1 MPTLEA
7 LHDVYRD
14 HYSGARPGG
23 VETRIAEIVRGF
35 SPRRS
40 TGRLLDVGFG
50 AGLILDAGR
59 RAGWIVS
66 GTELSS
72 SAVAAA
78 AARGLDVVLG
88 SLEEA
93 RFPEGA
99 FDVVTVAEVLEHL
112 IDPLSLL
119 LEVRRVLRP
128 GGLLWATTP
137 HASGLS
143 ARILGTRWSVV
154 SPQEHVQLFTT
165 AGMRSLLHRA
175 GFRDLRLVLHGV
187 NPYEIVS
194 HFRGGARIGGEERT
208 RTSQELNEYFSV
220 SRSRT
225 ALKTAANTLL
235 SLLRLGDSMKIRA
248 TA

>member
-1 MPTLEA
+1 MPVREA
-7 LHDVYRD
+7 LHEIYRD
-14 HYSGARPGG
+14 HYSVGPPPG
-23 VETRIAEIVRGF
+23 VETRIAEIVHGF
-35 SPRRS
+35 GPLRS

-50 AGLILDAGR
+50 AGLILDAAR

-78 AARGLDVVLG
+78 AARGLDVFHG
-88 SLEEA
+88 SLADA
-93 RFPEGA
+93 RFGDAA

-119 LEVRRVLRP
+119 VEIRRVLRP
-128 GGLLWATTP
+128 GGLLWGTTP

-143 ARILGTRWSVV
+143 ARLLRTHWSVV
-154 SPQEHVQLFTT
+154 APQEHVQLFTT
-165 AGMRSLLHRA
+165 AGMRTLLHRA
-175 GFRDLRLVLHGV
+175 GFRDVRLHLQGV
-187 NPYEIVS
+187 NPYEIIG
-194 HFRGGARIGGEERT
+194 HFRGGARMGGAERT
-208 RTSQELNEYFSV
+208 RTSQQLNEYLSG
-220 SRSRT
+220 SRSRN
-225 ALKTAANTLL
+225 ALKTAANTVL

>member
-1 MPTLEA
+1 MPTGEA

-14 HYSGARPGG
+14 HYSGAPPAG

-35 SPRRS
+35 AQRRR

-66 GTELSS
+66 GTEMSA

-78 AARGLDVVLG
+78 AARGLDVVHAR
-88 SLEEA
+88 LEEA
-93 RFPEGA
+93 RFPAGA

-112 IDPLSLL
+112 VDPLSLL
-119 LEVRRVLRP
+119 VEVRRVLRP

-143 ARILGTRWSVV
+143 ARLLGTRWSVV
-154 SPQEHVQLFTT
+154 SPQEHVQLFTA
-165 AGMRSLLHRA
+165 AGMRTLLRRA
-175 GFRDLRLVLHGV
+175 GFRDPHLVLQGV

-194 HFRGGARIGGEERT
+194 HFRGGARIGGAERT

-220 SRSRT
+220 SRPRA
-225 ALKTAANTLL
+225 ALKTAANAVL